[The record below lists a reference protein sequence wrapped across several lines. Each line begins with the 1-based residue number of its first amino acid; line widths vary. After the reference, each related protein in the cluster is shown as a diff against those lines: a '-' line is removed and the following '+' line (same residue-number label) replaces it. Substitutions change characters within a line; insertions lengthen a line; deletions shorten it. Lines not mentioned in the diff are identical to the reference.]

1 MWRWQEASWSE
12 RSPPAGEAEHLADR
26 IAILAHGRLRALGM
40 PGALMVQAGTST
52 FEEAFVALAGN
63 AGQD

>member
-1 MWRWQEASWSE
+1 RWREASRSE

-26 IAILAHGRLRALGM
+26 IAILAHGRLRALGTA
-40 PGALMVQAGTST
+40 GALMAQAGTAT